1 MKNIAIVAS
10 LVVLV
15 FVFNVAVMAGSSGG
29 KLIIGTPYEP
39 EMLDSQQAHWTIWIN
54 ALLIRPLI
62 KYDSDM
68 NVVPDLADSVDI
80 SPDGKVWTFH
90 IMKGAK
96 FSNGNPVTAE
106 TFKETVDR
114 YKKLSPYSSDW
125 DGVESVEAVDEYT
138 VKIINKKVMEGN
150 LVADLVSE
158 YGAPVDVQVANKV
171 GDDAFARDK
180 FIAGGPF
187 KLEKWVS
194 GSYITLARNDL
205 YRTNLPFV
213 ENKGP
218 VYLDEITFRFIP
230 EDLTRVSELE
240 AGDVDM
246 ITDIPSTALNRLAA
260 NPKIQL
266 WSYLDPG
273 MTYLYFNTSKPLFS
287 DVRVRQAVAMAINR
301 DPIIKLLSPL
311 AIPAHTLLSPT
322 QVSYSKEVEEWA
334 AKRYPYDVEAAK
346 KLLADAGW
354 TDSNGDGIV
363 DKDGKPFE
371 FTLLVPTD
379 DPLRLK
385 IDVLIQIELKAI
397 GMKVDLE
404 EVIGQVITDK
414 SRKGDFDAELTWY
427 SWIDPSILY
436 NEFTL
441 AADFYPNDKYVP
453 WHNSESDKLFV
464 EAKSTGDLAKRTAVY
479 SQAQKIVL
487 ENAAAVPLFARKV
500 YLAGRDYIRGFKVV
514 GQDYWVNDVTL
525 EK

>member
-1 MKNIAIVAS
+1 MKRLVLIVS
-10 LVVLV
+10 LAVVA
-15 FVFNVAVMAGSSGG
+15 FAFSVAVMAGSNGG
-29 KLIIGTPYEP
+29 KLIVGTAYEP
-39 EMLDSQQAHWTIWIN
+39 EMLDGQQAHWTVWIN
-54 ALLIRPLI
+54 ALLIQPLI
-62 KYDSDM
+62 AYDSNM
-68 NVVPDLADSVDI
+68 NIVPDLADSVDI

-96 FSNGNPVTAE
+96 LSNGDPVTAE
-106 TFKETVDR
+106 VFKEAVDR
-114 YKKLSPYSSDW
+114 YKKVSPYSSDW
-125 DGVESVEAVDEYT
+125 DGVKSVEAVDEYT

-171 GDDAFARDK
+171 GDDAFARDE
-180 FIAGGPF
+180 FVAGGPF
-187 KLEKWVS
+187 KLEKWIS

-218 VYLDEITFRFIP
+218 VHLDEITFRFIP

-240 AGDVDM
+240 AGNVDM
-246 ITDIPSTALNRLAA
+246 ITDIPATALNRLAA

-266 WSYLDPG
+266 WPYLDPG
-273 MTYLYFNTSKPLFS
+273 ITYLYFNTSSPLFS
-287 DVRVRQAVAMAINR
+287 DVRARQAVAMAINR

-311 AIPAHTLLSPT
+311 AIPAYALLSPT
-322 QVSYSKEVEEWA
+322 QASYSKEVEEWA
-334 AKRYPYDVEAAK
+334 AKRYPYDVAAAK
-346 KLLADAGW
+346 KLLADGGW
-354 TDSNGDGIV
+354 TDSDGDGLV

-385 IDVLIQIELKAI
+385 IDVLIQSELKAI

-404 EVIGQVITDK
+404 EVTGQVVTDK
-414 SRKGDFDAELTWY
+414 TRKGDFDADLNWH

-441 AADFYPNDKYVP
+441 DADFYPDDEYVP
-453 WHNSESDKLFV
+453 WHDPESDKLFA
-464 EAKSTGDLAKRTAVY
+464 EAKSTGDLAKRTALY
-479 SQAQKIVL
+479 AQAQKVVL
-487 ENAAAVPLFARKV
+487 ENAAAIPLFVRKV
-500 YLAGRDYIRGFKVV
+500 YLAGRDYIKGFKVV
-514 GQDYWVNDVTL
+514 GQVYWVNDVTL